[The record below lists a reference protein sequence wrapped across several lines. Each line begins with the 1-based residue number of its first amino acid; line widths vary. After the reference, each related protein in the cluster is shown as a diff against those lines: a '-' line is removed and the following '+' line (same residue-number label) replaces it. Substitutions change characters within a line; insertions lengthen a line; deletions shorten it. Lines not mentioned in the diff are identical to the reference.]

1 MAPHAVRIAASQA
14 APWVERTARVGFA
27 VKGVL
32 YLIIGVL
39 SARAAIS
46 GGRTVTDSHEAM
58 GVLHGA
64 LGRPLLAIAALGLA
78 GYGIW
83 LLVSAITD
91 AESRGRSAI
100 GIARRISAVVRG
112 IVHLG
117 LAYTAV
123 SLALWER
130 SGPGGD
136 DTTRHWTARLLD
148 APGGVYLVWIAALWI
163 GGYGLYQFY
172 CAWKVKLDDQ
182 LELDRLITGARG
194 WVYAISRFGIAA
206 RGVVFVMLAVLFAR
220 AASTHDPNHAG
231 GPGESMRE
239 LFELGRWPFLL
250 IAVGVAAYG
259 VYQFIEARY
268 RRLRVR

>member
-1 MAPHAVRIAASQA
+1 MAPHAVKVAASEA
-14 APWVERTARVGFA
+14 APWVERAARIGFA

-32 YLIIGVL
+32 YLTIGVL
-39 SARAAIS
+39 SVRSAVG

-58 GVLHGA
+58 GVLHSA
-64 LGRPLLAIAALGLA
+64 FAPLLWIVAVGLA

-83 LLVSAITD
+83 LLISAFTD
-91 AESRGRSAI
+91 AESRGRSAL

-123 SLALWER
+123 SLALWQR

-136 DTTRHWTARLLD
+136 DTTRHWTARVLD
-148 APGGVYLVWIAALWI
+148 APGGVYLVWIVALWI

-182 LELDRLITGARG
+182 LELDRLLGMRR
-194 WVYAISRFGIAA
+194 VVFAISRFGIAS

-220 AASTHDPNHAG
+220 AAMTRNAAEAG

-239 LFELGRWPFLL
+239 LVALGRWPFAV

-259 VYQFIEARY
+259 IYQFIEARY